1 MQMENRAT
9 SVPTDRQPRQK
20 GTPMTPDELDDKEEL
35 HWIGDPRSGL
45 KLFLRR
51 LSPQF
56 RGEWDGLTTDA
67 DAAWLLDAFS
77 GSPNRRDI
85 KLGRGTHLMHLEAGG
100 GALWRASAACLS
112 EPVPA

>member
-1 MQMENRAT
+1 
-9 SVPTDRQPRQK
+9 
-20 GTPMTPDELDDKEEL
+20 MTPDKMDDRLEHHRIE
-35 HWIGDPRSGL
+35 DPRSGL

-56 RGEWDGLTTDA
+56 RGERDGLTT

-77 GSPNRRDI
+77 GTPDRRDT
-85 KLGRGTHLMHLEAGG
+85 KLRRGTHLMHLEAGRRV
-100 GALWRASAACLS
+100 LWRASAACLS